1 MHLPQGV
8 TTCSKKKVIISVIY
22 RCPSQSNDDLDSFI
36 SNFQHLLSNIN
47 KRKPSLFV
55 ISGDFNAKF
64 SSWWSND
71 ISTIEGSKLYTLT
84 STKGFDQLID
94 EPTRIQTKSSS
105 RIDLMF
111 TDQQNLSINSGV
123 YASLCTN
130 CH

>member
-22 RCPSQSNDDLDSFI
+22 RFPSQSNDDLDSFI

-47 KRKPSLFV
+47 KRKPSLLV

-84 STKGFDQLID
+84 STKGFDQLIN

-111 TDQQNLSINSGV
+111 TDQ
-123 YASLCTN
+123 
-130 CH
+130 